1 MIQISLT
8 EQKLELRF
16 TWKIARGAADFKRNF
31 FVKISDGQFDAIG
44 ETAPNVRYG
53 ESAEMIVEQFE
64 SLQRNGLQEITNH
77 NELMVLFNK
86 VATCN
91 SLRFGIESAFINYWC
106 KRDGI
111 SVEKYLGIAPA
122 KEIYTAFTMP
132 IMHIG
137 EMCSFYEEHELQ
149 RFKYLKL
156 KINAENGQEALKEI
170 SQVAHQQIMID
181 GNEAFTNAD
190 EVLKYIEFL
199 KNYPILFLEQPM
211 PSKNVEDYKYL
222 KPKSKMLI
230 MGDESIT
237 DAPDMDA
244 IAQQFHGVNM
254 KLQKAGGYVN
264 GLRILNE
271 ARKRNLKTMIGCMV
285 ETSVGIGSAM
295 KLCAGVDFIDLD
307 GFMILKEDPF
317 QLIQEKNGELK

>member
-1 MIQISLT
+1 MIHIEIT
-8 EQKLELRF
+8 EQLLELQF
-16 TWKIARGAADFKRNF
+16 TWKIARGASDFKKNF
-31 FVKISDGQFDAIG
+31 FIKISDGQFEALG

-53 ESAEMIVEQFE
+53 ENAEIILEQFA
-64 SLQRNGLQEITNH
+64 SLSAKGLKEVSNH
-77 NELMVLFNK
+77 PELMALFEK
-86 VATCN
+86 VKTCN

-106 KRDGI
+106 KRDSI
-111 SVEKYLGIAPA
+111 SIEKYLGINPP

-181 GNEAFTNAD
+181 GNEAFSHPDA
-190 EVLKYIEFL
+190 VLKYIDFL
-199 KNYPILFLEQPM
+199 KDYPILFLEQPM
-211 PSKNVEDYKYL
+211 PSQNVEEYKYL
-222 KPKSKMLI
+222 KPKSKLLL

-237 DAPDMDA
+237 DAPDMDS

-285 ETSVGIGSAM
+285 ETSVGIGAAM

-307 GFMILKEDPF
+307 GFLILKEDPF
-317 QLIQEKNGELK
+317 HFIQEINGELK